1 VKTWR
6 AESAPPLAAT
16 DRLQRSVLL
25 DEDHSESHFNLAL
38 AYERRG
44 LVHREDERAAGLR
57 ATGAEVVVG
66 DLTVPMDV
74 ARVLE
79 GCQRIYFG
87 MSVSPPYLEATV
99 IAATVAREG
108 GDIEAFVNISQMTV
122 SQMSL
127 TNKPPHLFRLYPH

>member
-1 VKTWR
+1 LDSKIKDPILVTGAISRVGGVGR
-6 AESAPPLAAT
+6 AVVEGL
-16 DRLQRSVLL
+16 R
-25 DEDHSESHFNLAL
+25 N
-38 AYERRG
+38 RG
-44 LVHREDERAAGLR
+44 LPVRALVHREDERAAGLR